1 MSKQNSEKNQ
11 SNAIEKIQKFQKY
24 AIRFFMFLVFP
35 IVTIIWLILGTLAWI
50 PLLFRMTVFF
60 STALIKVAG
69 GKANIS
75 SAEKALEIAI
85 AFPIKG
91 FTTISKVWVSMWE
104 KKKEEE
110 KEEEKVKFIKEE
122 KKTTKERVI
131 DLIWYVLPFV
141 IIAIIYNFYS
151 IFNFLKRGLFSF

>member
-1 MSKQNSEKNQ
+1 
-11 SNAIEKIQKFQKY
+11 
-24 AIRFFMFLVFP
+24 
-35 IVTIIWLILGTLAWI
+35 
-50 PLLFRMTVFF
+50 MTVFF

-131 DLIWYVLPFV
+131 DLIWYVLPV
-141 IIAIIYNFYS
+141 IIAIIYKFG
-151 IFNFLKRGLFSF
+151 ILNFLKKMLFSFFYSCFFIGITANFFLLGI